1 MDEEK
6 LADLLEK
13 LINLYLSYT
22 EKYGFFGGL
31 IDFFDLTSEK
41 NLDKKIDVFEKC
53 IKEGIPLEKL
63 ELSETELKEVLEK
76 YPTTKIWDKPPFTND

>member
-13 LINLYLSYT
+13 LINLYLLYT

-41 NLDKKIDVFEKC
+41 NLDKK
-53 IKEGIPLEKL
+53 LMY
-63 ELSETELKEVLEK
+63 LKNVLK
-76 YPTTKIWDKPPFTND
+76 RVYL

>member
-41 NLDKKIDVFEKC
+41 NLDKK
-53 IKEGIPLEKL
+53 LMY
-63 ELSETELKEVLEK
+63 LKNVLK
-76 YPTTKIWDKPPFTND
+76 RVYL

>member
-41 NLDKKIDVFEKC
+41 NLDKKLIYLKNVLA
-53 IKEGIPLEKL
+53 IPLEKL
-63 ELSETELKEVLEK
+63 ELSKTELREVLER
-76 YPTTKIWDKPPFTND
+76 YPTTQIWDKPPFTID